1 MCPEY
6 NFVPEGKKELKKL
19 DGLIKMTVESTWKF
33 SQRPN
38 LEQLEHENDKMNY
51 NILIFKNPQVYTGR
65 IYLCVCIYIYIYIY
79 IYILQHILI

>member
-6 NFVPEGKKELKKL
+6 NFVPEGKKEPKKL
-19 DGLIKMTVESTWKF
+19 EGLVKMTVESTQKF

-51 NILIFKNPQVYTGR
+51 NILILKESTSLHWENIPQIGR
-65 IYLCVCIYIYIYIY
+65 AHV
-79 IYILQHILI
+79 